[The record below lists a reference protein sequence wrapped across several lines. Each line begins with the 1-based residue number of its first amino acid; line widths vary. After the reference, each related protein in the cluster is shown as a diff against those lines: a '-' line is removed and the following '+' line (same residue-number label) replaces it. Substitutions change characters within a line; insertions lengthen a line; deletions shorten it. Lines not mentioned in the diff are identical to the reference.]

1 MSWLRANEKK
11 IGSWILVGL
20 AGVEEIVELVK
31 LVVFG
36 YLCLARAVWGVE
48 TDQ

>member
-11 IGSWILVGL
+11 TGSWILVGL
-20 AGVEEIVELVK
+20 PGAEEIVGLVK

-48 TDQ
+48 AGQ